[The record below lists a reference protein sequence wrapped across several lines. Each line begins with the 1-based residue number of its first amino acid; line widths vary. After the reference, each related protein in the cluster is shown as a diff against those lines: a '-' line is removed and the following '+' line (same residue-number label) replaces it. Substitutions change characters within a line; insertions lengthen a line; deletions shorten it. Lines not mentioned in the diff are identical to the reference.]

1 MVLMDTTL
9 TPDLTLTEQIENAG
23 LRYAYARAFRIT
35 VPDAP
40 ADVDPSLLLLLR
52 ERGLTEADAL
62 CVLAADQAMAALP
75 KDDTRPWTATAYNI
89 PTRQTIVQEFSAN
102 SGKRV
107 TWPPRHNKF
116 SQQWSESM
124 TSAGLPFRIPS
135 LILPRKEVA
144 VAQLREFLNAP
155 EGSRSTG
162 DYVVWRRN
170 RQQDDTVN
178 TPPSLEEFNRVFGS
192 WSQAL
197 DAAGMAA
204 PVISTSAQQA
214 EDAVAKLAAD
224 LERHQADAE
233 ELRKQLGVSG
243 GASPDVL
250 AHHTELAYLVALE
263 THALESS
270 RVNEYLL
277 KEREKNAKT
286 LKRWAIAGGAALA
299 IVPPL
304 IEFFLTKYL

>member
-1 MVLMDTTL
+1 MDTTL
-9 TPDLTLTEQIENAG
+9 APDLTLTEQIENAG

-62 CVLAADQAMAALP
+62 RVLAADQAMAPLP
-75 KDDTRPWTATAYNI
+75 KDDTRAWTATDYNI
-89 PTRQTIVQEFSAN
+89 PTRQAIVQEFSAN

-135 LILPRKEVA
+135 AILPSKAEA
-144 VAQLREFLNAP
+144 IAQLWKFLNAP

-170 RQQDDTVN
+170 RQQDDTVK
-178 TPPSLEEFNRVFGS
+178 TPPSLEDFNRVFGS
-192 WSQAL
+192 WGQAL
-197 DAAGMAA
+197 DAAGMPA
-204 PVISTSAQQA
+204 PVTSTSAQQA

-233 ELRKQLGVSG
+233 KLRKQLGASG
-243 GASPDVL
+243 GATPDVL

-277 KEREKNAKT
+277 KEREKTAKT

-304 IEFFLTKYL
+304 IEFLLAKYL